1 MKMMESIIHNI
12 QQICFFVLLNL
23 LKDVFAKGVAAVSGA
38 AHGASTICSSLGCE
52 GRYSKIISYHFCRL
66 YFLTKK
72 ILF

>member
-1 MKMMESIIHNI
+1 MHNG

-23 LKDVFAKGVAAVSGA
+23 LQNVFAKGVAAVSGA

-52 GRYSKIISYHFCRL
+52 GKYGKIISYHFLRL

-72 ILF
+72 